1 MSADQ
6 IYSAKYS
13 GVDVYEFIHPTGS
26 IMKRKT
32 DDWVNATHILKAA
45 KFAKAKRTRILEKE
59 VIKDTHEKV
68 QGGFGKY
75 QGTWVPL
82 TIARALADKFDV
94 LDELKPLFDYTQ
106 LEGSASPPRAPK
118 HHHASRTDSGRKKA
132 VRTSSTISNTAAH
145 SNSSTGTPTE
155 ATTPKNVPKKR
166 GRPPSKKNKNLGGSV
181 LERSQSDMTFPRPA
195 IPLSS
200 ISSKRLPSIQS
211 PLQRTT
217 SLDPTIM
224 REQDTPPQHFKEQ
237 DIDDGLS
244 SDIERSEAVTKVEGA
259 QSSSSSL
266 PTSPSGLSDDNT
278 FDQRT
283 GPGLSGRDE
292 LGSTTSPLSTMIPR
306 FNSQSFNS
314 QTSDINTKVNGY
326 LSKLVDYFVS
336 SDMHSEETAP
346 SELLYPPQ
354 NSAPYIDAWIDH
366 EHHTAFHWAC
376 AMGNYAIVEAL
387 YNAGANTRAVNLQ
400 GENPLIRC
408 STFHNSFTRRT
419 YPRIL
424 QLLNETIFDV
434 DSKLQTVVHHIV
446 QRKSSTPSAV
456 FYLDVL
462 LSKLK
467 DMSPQYRIEHLINA
481 QDQEGDTAVH
491 IAARNGDS
499 KFFERLMQQGG
510 LSTIKN
516 SKGLTATELMNQT
529 ILSSQPSSA
538 SNGRFKQALTPLSPS
553 EFFMYPSQT
562 ATRLSRGIPEVV
574 SAMKEMIDSYNRL
587 HQSRDADIINL
598 EKTLKGMVK
607 TISNVNLKTSEAL
620 EADDYHRSPNME
632 DLLSA
637 RTQETQELQIQL
649 NHIEKEMFN
658 RLERRQAKQLAK
670 LVQDQESEITQHAEE
685 HSQTD
690 KTEQLKLA
698 LQLSQMQMKRRI
710 MLSESMRVIGDNSKI
725 YKYRKMISH
734 GTEIDITDVDQS
746 LDVILTSLDN
756 NGIDV

>member
-1 MSADQ
+1 MSTDQ

-82 TIARALADKFDV
+82 TIARTLADKFDV
-94 LDELKPLFDYTQ
+94 LEELKPLFDYTQ

-132 VRTSSTISNTAAH
+132 VRTSSTASNAAAN
-145 SNSSTGTPTE
+145 SNSTTGTPTE
-155 ATTPKNVPKKR
+155 ATTPNVPRKR
-166 GRPPSKKNKNLGGSV
+166 GRPPSKKKTNQSDNT

-224 REQDTPPQHFKEQ
+224 REQDTPPQQYKEQ

-244 SDIERSEAVTKVEGA
+244 SDIERSIVTKVERN

-266 PTSPSGLSDDNT
+266 PTSPGGLSDDNT
-278 FDQRT
+278 FDQRG
-283 GPGLSGRDE
+283 GPGSAGRDG
-292 LGSTTSPLSTMIPR
+292 LGSTTSPLSNMIPR
-306 FNSQSFNS
+306 FNSQSFNN
-314 QTSDINTKVNGY
+314 QTSDINTKVSGY

-336 SDMHSEETAP
+336 SDMHSEEAVP
-346 SELLYPPQ
+346 PELLYPPQ

-387 YNAGANTRAVNLQ
+387 YNAGANTRAVNVQ

-467 DMSPQYRIEHLINA
+467 DLSPQYRIEHLINA
-481 QDQEGDTAVH
+481 QDQEGDTALH

-499 KFFERLMQQGG
+499 KFFERLVQQGG

-516 SKGLTATELMNQT
+516 LKGFTGTELMNQT

-538 SNGRFKQALTPLSPS
+538 TNGRFKQALTPSSPS
-553 EFFMYPSQT
+553 DFFMYPSQT

-574 SAMKEMIDSYNRL
+574 TVMKEMIDSYNRL
-587 HQSRDADIINL
+587 HQSRDADVMNL

-607 TISNVNLKTSEAL
+607 TTSNVNFKISEAL
-620 EADDYHRSPNME
+620 EADDFHQSNNME

-637 RTQETQELQIQL
+637 RTQETQELRIQMS
-649 NHIEKEMFN
+649 HSEREMYH
-658 RLERRQAKQLAK
+658 RLERHQAKQLAK
-670 LVQDQESEITQHAEE
+670 LVQEEESVISQHVEE
-685 HSQTD
+685 TD
-690 KTEQLKLA
+690 KNDKTTQLRLA
-698 LQLSQMQMKRRI
+698 LQLCQMQMKRRN
-710 MLSESMRVIGDNSKI
+710 MLSETLKVIGDNSKI

-734 GTEIDITDVDQS
+734 GTEIDITEVDRS
-746 LDVILTSLDN
+746 LDVILNSLDKN
-756 NGIDV
+756 SVDV